1 MASRRVAKPGKLAA
15 PRLRDELKAV
25 SMTADDLGDEAFL
38 EDLWLT
44 ELDLGSAY
52 ARLVDVTGCRWNQCR
67 LAGSE
72 LEKLTISDTVFDHCD
87 LANARWADS
96 SAVRTEFIS
105 CRLTGM
111 SAPTFS
117 LQHVT
122 VRDSILEM
130 SSFRFAKFS
139 RVEFIDCRLTNADFV
154 SADLTGTVFRGC
166 DLSGAEFSNA
176 TAAKALFVECRW
188 EGARGIGSLGGATI
202 ANTSPTDHLA
212 VAAAM
217 ASALQITLAHPDDY

>member
-1 MASRRVAKPGKLAA
+1 MASRRVVKVAA
-15 PRLRDELKAV
+15 PRLRDGLRAV
-25 SMTADDLGDEAFL
+25 ALSVDELGDEAFL
-38 EDLWLT
+38 EDLALT
-44 ELDLGSAY
+44 ELDLGAASG
-52 ARLVDVTGCRWNQCR
+52 RLVDMTGCRWTQCR

-96 SAVRTEFIS
+96 SAVRTEFLS

-111 SAPTFS
+111 SAPTMS

-122 VRDSILEM
+122 IRDSILDL
-130 SSFRFAKFS
+130 SSWRFAKFS

-154 SADLTGTVFRGC
+154 SAELGGTVFRGC

-176 TAAKALFVECRW
+176 TANKAVFVECQW
-188 EGARGIGSLGGATI
+188 EGTRGIGSLGGATI

-217 ASALQITLAHPDDY
+217 ASALQITLAHPDAL